1 MSELERPVFC
11 QWDPDEITQR
21 DVEFVETKLGKT
33 LFPAQP
39 ERIFV
44 DFVAYVECLIRQQ
57 IQEAAEQTLVAYA
70 RDIALDHQ
78 GNNMGKCSRLD
89 AQPASCAVQVTLK
102 EPFGYA
108 SEIADGL
115 KLKTR
120 DDLFTFET
128 TESCFFSADS
138 ETATCEAICT
148 STGPDAN
155 GYLPGS
161 LVLAEPVEN
170 VKEATNLTTTDL
182 GAEEEEDDHYRER
195 IPETLESFSCA
206 GPEGAYRYWVKTAHQ
221 SIVDVSAKNAGPGIV
236 RVVPLT
242 TSGAPTEKL
251 LKAIE
256 SIFNDKCRPL
266 TVRVKVEAPTAVHF
280 SLSAKLS
287 IYANSDR
294 ESILAAA
301 NRNILE
307 YKKTLAQKM
316 GKDIVPSQIVAL
328 LQLDGVYSVELESP
342 GLLKVDETSYPVLD
356 SWNIN
361 IGSIIYE

>member
-11 QWDPDEITQR
+11 KWDPDEITQR
-21 DVEFVETKLGKT
+21 DVEFVENKLGKT

-57 IQEAAEQTLVAYA
+57 IQEAAEQTLTEYA
-70 RDIALDHQ
+70 RDAALDQ
-78 GNNMGKCSRLD
+78 SGNNIGCPRLD
-89 AQPASCAVQVTLK
+89 AQAASCAVQISLQQ
-102 EPFGYA
+102 PLGYVH
-108 SEIADGL
+108 EIAAGL

-138 ETATCEAICT
+138 DTATCEAVCT
-148 STGPDAN
+148 TTGPDAN

-161 LVLAEPVEN
+161 LVLAETVVN
-170 VKEATNLTTTDL
+170 IKEATNVTVTAL

-206 GPEGAYRYWVKTAHQ
+206 GPAGAYRYWAKTAHQ
-221 SIVDVSAKNAGPGIV
+221 SVVDVSAQNAGPGIV

-242 TSGAPTEKL
+242 SSGAPTEKL
-251 LKAIE
+251 LQAVAD
-256 SIFNDKCRPL
+256 IFNDKCRPM
-266 TVRVKVEAPTAVHF
+266 TVQVKVEAPTAVHF
-280 SLSAKLS
+280 SLSAQLS

-301 NRNILE
+301 NRKILE

-342 GLLKVDETSYPVLD
+342 GLLKIDGTSYPVLD